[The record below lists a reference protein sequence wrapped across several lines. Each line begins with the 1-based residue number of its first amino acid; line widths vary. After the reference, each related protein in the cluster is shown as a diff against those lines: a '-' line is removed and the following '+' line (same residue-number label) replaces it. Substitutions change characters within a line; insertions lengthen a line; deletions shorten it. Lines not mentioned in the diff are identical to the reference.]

1 MWGQKAPPK
10 HENGGKKRPQ
20 NHKVGAESAPAQI
33 TAEKVWGQ
41 KVPSKC
47 KSGGEKRRQN
57 SKVTA
62 KSATTQISE
71 KKGMVAESAIKMEKW
86 WRKTP
91 SNKQSDGRKCHYF
104 SNLVELQPHISNCGG
119 ALTTTYHIQGAGAP
133 AKTKNNVNADA
144 FIFFR
149 EKVRPFP
156 HLAKPMSRTFGKDEK
171 TMVQIKRDWF
181 DTALENYERGE
192 THGRWKEKIQV

>member
-1 MWGQKAPPK
+1 MPPK
-10 HENGGKKRPQ
+10 YENGDKKRPQ
-20 NHKVGAESAPAQI
+20 NHKVGAESAPYKS
-33 TAEKVWGQ
+33 ERKSVGQ

-47 KSGGEKRRQN
+47 KSGGKKRRQN

-62 KSATTQISE
+62 KSATTQIRV
-71 KKGMVAESAIKMEKW
+71 KKVMVAESAIKMEKW

-104 SNLVELQPHISNCGG
+104 SKLVEL
-119 ALTTTYHIQGAGAP
+119 HIQGAGAP
-133 AKTKNNVNADA
+133 AKTKNYVNADGVY
-144 FIFFR
+144 IFR

-156 HLAKPMSRTFGKDEK
+156 HLAKPISRTFRKDEK
-171 TMVQIKRDWF
+171 AMVQIKRDWF

-192 THGRWKEKIQV
+192 TYGRWKAKIQV

>member
-71 KKGMVAESAIKMEKW
+71 KKGMLAESAIKMEKW

-171 TMVQIKRDWF
+171 AMVQIKRDWF

-192 THGRWKEKIQV
+192 THGRWKEKIQI

>member
-1 MWGQKAPPK
+1 M
-10 HENGGKKRPQ
+10 
-20 NHKVGAESAPAQI
+20 
-33 TAEKVWGQ
+33 
-41 KVPSKC
+41 PSKC

-62 KSATTQISE
+62 KSATTQIRV
-71 KKGMVAESAIKMEKW
+71 KKVMVAESAIKMEKW
-86 WRKTP
+86 WQKTP

-133 AKTKNNVNADA
+133 AKTKNYVNADA

-149 EKVRPFP
+149 EKVRSFP
-156 HLAKPMSRTFGKDEK
+156 HLTKPMNTILRKDEK
-171 TMVQIKRDWF
+171 AMVQIKRDWF
-181 DTALENYERGE
+181 DLALENYERGE
-192 THGRWKEKIQV
+192 THGRWKEKIQI